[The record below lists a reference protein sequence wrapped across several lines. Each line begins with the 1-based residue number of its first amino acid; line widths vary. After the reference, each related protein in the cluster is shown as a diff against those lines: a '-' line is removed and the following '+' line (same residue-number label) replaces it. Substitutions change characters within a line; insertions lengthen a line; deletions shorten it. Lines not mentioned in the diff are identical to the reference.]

1 MSCTGIAV
9 LAQAKLALISHSHVV
24 IYLTAPEVAIEVRR
38 LDLKP
43 FLEKDPDL

>member
-9 LAQAKLALISHSHVV
+9 LARAKLALISHSHVV
-24 IYLTAPEVAIEVRR
+24 IYLATPEVAIEVRR

-43 FLEKDPDL
+43 FLEEDFDL